1 MKQLCLECDEGMIEV
16 LYEEVMGF
24 TGSNEEAMRLAG
36 TVHHKEVCPVCH
48 GTEEI
53 EDEEV

>member
-1 MKQLCLECDEGMIEV
+1 MLCENCIEGIIEV
-16 LYEEVMGF
+16 YWEGTDF
-24 TGSNEEAMRLAG
+24 CGSNEEAMRLAG
-36 TVHHKEVCPVCH
+36 TVHHTEICPACH